1 MDGVLAILII
11 PLLLA
16 GLILVILNML
26 DVNISLTQEEDDS
39 SKLDE
44 HKASVAHTDMLNKS
58 HNSSIGAHTNFD
70 DKYMSSSAVKALID
84 ETNTSSSH
92 KELIGSL
99 VSSSINSTI
108 LELGEAALT
117 SSLNAHNASTSAH
130 NLNNY
135 SDLGNKLN
143 TLESV
148 LNSHVHSDH
157 DTVIDAD
164 EVSTSF
170 AIPSKYNWSPISV

>member
-1 MDGVLAILII
+1 MGIIMDSVLALLLI

-26 DVNISLTQEEDDS
+26 DIDISLTQQEDES

-58 HNSSIGAHTNFD
+58 HNSSVGAHLNFD

-99 VSSSINSTI
+99 VSSSMNST
-108 LELGEAALT
+108 LTAHNT
-117 SSLNAHNASTSAH
+117 SSTAH
-130 NLNNY
+130 NLNKY
-135 SDLGNKLN
+135 KDLGNKLK
-143 TLESV
+143 TLEDTF
-148 LNSHVHSDH
+148 NSHTHVVRHPDGTKPSIVTDSTANSRSYTFTNTSDL
-157 DTVIDAD
+157 
-164 EVSTSF
+164 
-170 AIPSKYNWSPISV
+170 NWTPV

>member
-1 MDGVLAILII
+1 MDSVLAILII

-26 DVNISLTQEEDDS
+26 DVDISLKQTDDS

-44 HKASVAHTDMLNKS
+44 HKASVAHTQMLTVD
-58 HNSSIGAHTNFD
+58 HNSSVGAHTNFD

-99 VSSSINSTI
+99 VTSSMNST
-108 LELGEAALT
+108 
-117 SSLNAHNASTSAH
+117 LNAHNTSTSAH
-130 NLNNY
+130 NLNKY
-135 SDLGNKLN
+135 SDLGNKLKS
-143 TLESV
+143 LEDAF
-148 LNSHVHSDH
+148 NSHTHIARGSGNETDPVLGSVQTNEFQTSSDL
-157 DTVIDAD
+157 
-164 EVSTSF
+164 
-170 AIPSKYNWSPISV
+170 NWTPV

>member
-1 MDGVLAILII
+1 MDSVLAILII

-26 DVNISLTQEEDDS
+26 DVDISLKQNDDS

-44 HKASVAHTDMLNKS
+44 HKASVAHTQMLNVD
-58 HNSSIGAHTNFD
+58 HNSSTGAHLNFD

-99 VSSSINSTI
+99 VTSSMNST
-108 LELGEAALT
+108 LT
-117 SSLNAHNASTSAH
+117 S
-130 NLNNY
+130 
-135 SDLGNKLN
+135 
-143 TLESV
+143 
-148 LNSHVHSDH
+148 
-157 DTVIDAD
+157 
-164 EVSTSF
+164 
-170 AIPSKYNWSPISV
+170 